1 MDIQNIFAIFFIITI
16 SIILWV
22 KRKYLDIHKIFF
34 PFLYV
39 ITLKTKLGIKLMDKI
54 ANKFPKSI
62 NFISQAGIY
71 IGFAG
76 MLLIVFELIKNFIK
90 IFTQPG
96 TLPGVGVV
104 LPIPIKGAFYVPFFY
119 WIISIFILATIHE
132 FAHGVVAR
140 LHNVKVKSSGIGF
153 LSIILPVIPLA
164 FVEPDEKKLIKKSSK
179 KQLAVFAAGPLA
191 NILFAFIVLGFSL
204 LITNPVAANVIDYD
218 GVLITGLVKEYNT
231 SFPAEIAGVTE
242 NELITQIDGTKI
254 THITNFTSLLENK
267 TPGDKLTLIT
277 NISAYDIT
285 LSESPE
291 DKSKSYLGVYVKQST
306 KIKES
311 FKEKYGNVLPS
322 IILWFVGLLFWL
334 YVLNLGI
341 GLFNLVPIGPI
352 DGGRMSHTI
361 LTKYFKKVGIK
372 IWKIIP
378 LIFIILILSN
388 IIYSFI
394 R

>member
-1 MDIQNIFAIFFIITI
+1 MDIQNMFAIFFIITI
-16 SIILWV
+16 SIILWI
-22 KRKYLDIHKIFF
+22 KRKNLDIHKIFF

-54 ANKFPKSI
+54 AKKCPKSI

-76 MLLIVFELIKNFIK
+76 MFLISFELIRNVIK

-96 TLPGVGVV
+96 ALPGVGLV

-132 FAHGVVAR
+132 FAHGIVAK

-153 LSIILPVIPLA
+153 LSIILPIIPLA
-164 FVEPDEKKLIKKSSK
+164 FVEPDEKELVKKSSK

-191 NILFAFIVLGFSL
+191 NILFAFIILGFSL

-218 GVLITGLVKEYNT
+218 GVLITDLVKEYNT
-231 SFPAEIAGVTE
+231 SFPAETAGVTE
-242 NELITQIDGTKI
+242 NELITKIDGTEI
-254 THITNFTSLLENK
+254 TYITNFTSLLENK
-267 TPGDKLTLIT
+267 KPGDRITLVT
-277 NISAYDIT
+277 NRSAYDI
-285 LSESPE
+285 LLVESPE
-291 DKSKSYLGVYVKQST
+291 DKEKAYLGVYVKQST

-311 FKEKYGNVLPS
+311 FKEKYGTFLPS
-322 IILWFVGLLFWL
+322 VILWFIGLLFWL

-341 GLFNLVPIGPI
+341 GLFNLVPIGPV
-352 DGGRMSHTI
+352 DGGRMAHTV
-361 LTKYFKKVGIK
+361 LTKYFKKIGIK
-372 IWKIIP
+372 IWKTISV
-378 LIFIILILSN
+378 IFIILILCN
-388 IIYSFI
+388 IIYAFI